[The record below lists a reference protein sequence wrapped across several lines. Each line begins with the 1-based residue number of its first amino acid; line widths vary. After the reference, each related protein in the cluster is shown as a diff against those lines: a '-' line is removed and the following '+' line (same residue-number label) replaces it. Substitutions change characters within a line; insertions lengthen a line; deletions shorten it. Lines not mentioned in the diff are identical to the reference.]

1 MFHTGFLRAC
11 INECEWVDCDT
22 PESSESMDGEA
33 SLEVKTCFSSKDH
46 TVFKNWFESS
56 AQELKVV
63 LQAQVLRGR
72 KERDSW
78 SRFLLLFSYFGA
90 DRLLRIC
97 EDAIKLEAK
106 EALRRV
112 LFTLYPPNLE
122 PFPMIYPVNFSVI
135 WGLRYCTADGN
146 KVRLETGD
154 ALTHLDRLCSA

>member
-1 MFHTGFLRAC
+1 
-11 INECEWVDCDT
+11 
-22 PESSESMDGEA
+22 MDGEA